1 MRGIRFINQLCKE
14 FDLKINRSCEGYSN
28 IFRITRSQSHIFWYN
43 LNNLYTLWI
52 SRRKIALLIRSTGPI
67 RYFPISEKY
76 KIFQLIYDDLCE
88 EKDLSKK

>member
-1 MRGIRFINQLCKE
+1 MLGIRFITRLCKE
-14 FDLKINRSCEGYSN
+14 FNLKINKSCESYSN
-28 IFRITRSQSHIFWYN
+28 VFRITRSQNHIFSYN
-43 LNNLYTLWI
+43 LSGLYILWI
-52 SRRKIALLIRSTGPI
+52 SKRKIALLIRNTGPI

>member
-14 FDLKINRSCEGYSN
+14 FDLKINISYEGYSN
-28 IFRITRSQSHIFWYN
+28 VFRITRSQNHICSYN
-43 LNNLYTLWI
+43 LSGLYILWI

-76 KIFQLIYDDLCE
+76 KIFQLIYDDLCV